1 LSLDLLS
8 ARLSLLESAPSA
20 MALAAAATAS
30 GLRLSPFFI
39 PRPYLL
45 RASPSHVLVEATAS
59 FSRPRRCGCGA
70 VVRCAKRT
78 GKRRYPS
85 EKKRLDRHHKELL
98 RQAAPEEGSAGRE
111 SGYWRLSKLAVPV
124 SEDPGKDFAGVSPP
138 LLQAIAKAIKF
149 PVASM
154 LPEEAFSV
162 IRKSFDARKVLKG
175 PQFVYTVDM
184 DVKKLLDMEP
194 RTWDFIARLEP
205 KLGVVEY
212 MPDEKL
218 ATDLVSILS
227 ANKKGSDD
235 GLGIKRNINN
245 GLIHSEPKKPRV
257 AVIGSGPSGLF
268 ASLVLG
274 ELGAEV
280 TLLERGQP
288 VEQRG
293 RDIGALAVRR
303 ILQSESNFCF
313 GEGGA
318 GTWSDGKLVT
328 RIGRNTDG
336 VQAVMKTLVQF
347 GAPPSILVDGK
358 PHLGTDKLVPLLRNF
373 RHHLRELGVTIRFNA
388 RVDDLIIED
397 SRVKGIAVSNS
408 ELPPGSVNQKLS
420 FDAVVLAVG
429 HSARDTYSML
439 CRHNVHLSPKSFAV
453 GLRIEHPQELINSI
467 QYSELAA
474 EVQKGRGRIP
484 VADYKIAKSVG
495 EGDAENDVD
504 VTEQSRNCYSF
515 CMCPGGQVVLTST
528 NPSELCI
535 NGMSFSR
542 RSSKWANSA
551 LVVTVSSHDFEA
563 FQSHGSLAGVEFQ
576 REFERRAAVMGGG
589 NFVVPAQCVTDF
601 ISNNLS
607 VTTLPPSSYR
617 LGVRPSKLHELFPSY
632 ITEALQQSIIMID
645 KEMPGFVSKEAL
657 LHGVETRTSSPV
669 QISRDGETYE
679 STSLR
684 GLYPIGEGAGYA
696 GGIISAAVDGM
707 YCGFALAKQL
717 SLFDGD
723 IESFLGKAQKQT
735 GFVKY

>member
-1 LSLDLLS
+1 MLAAAGTASGLGF
-8 ARLSLLESAPSA
+8 APFSLLPSRP
-20 MALAAAATAS
+20 LRPNPSRGLLLAATAS
-30 GLRLSPFFI
+30 F
-39 PRPYLL
+39 PR
-45 RASPSHVLVEATAS
+45 S
-59 FSRPRRCGCGA
+59 RRCGCGA

-85 EKKRLDRHHKELL
+85 EKKLLERRHKELL
-98 RQAAPEEGSAGRE
+98 RQAAPEEGSEGRE
-111 SGYWRLSKLAVPV
+111 SGYWRLSKLAVPARD
-124 SEDPGKDFAGVSPP
+124 DPGKDFAGVSLP

-162 IRKSFDARKVLKG
+162 IRKSFDARKVLKE
-175 PQFVYTVDM
+175 PQFVYTVDI

-205 KLGVVEY
+205 KLGAIEY

-218 ATDLVSILS
+218 AADLISILNV
-227 ANKKGSDD
+227 NKKGSDD
-235 GLGIKRNINN
+235 ELGVSDIINN
-245 GLIHSEPKKPRV
+245 GSSCPSRKKPRV

-293 RDIGALAVRR
+293 RAIGALAVRR

-313 GEGGA
+313 GEQGGA

-336 VQAVMKTLVQF
+336 VQAVMKTLVHF
-347 GAPPSILVDGK
+347 GAPSNILVDGK

-388 RVDDLIIED
+388 RVDDLIVED
-397 SRVKGIAVSNS
+397 GQVKGIVVSESGLQPGAVK
-408 ELPPGSVNQKLS
+408 EKLS

-439 CRHNVHLSPKSFAV
+439 QQHNVDISPKSFAV

-484 VADYKIAKSVG
+484 VADYKIVKSVG
-495 EGDAENDVD
+495 EGDAENDLD
-504 VTEQSRNCYSF
+504 ATEQSRSCYSF

-542 RSSKWANSA
+542 RASKWANSA
-551 LVVTVSSHDFEA
+551 LVVTVSSHDFKS
-563 FQSHGSLAGVEFQ
+563 FQSHGPLAGVEFQ
-576 REFERRAAVMGGG
+576 REFERRAAMMGGG

-601 ISNNLS
+601 ISNRLS
-607 VTTLPPSSYR
+607 VTTLPLSSYR
-617 LGVRPSKLHELFPSY
+617 LGVRPSKLHELFPPY

-657 LHGVETRTSSPV
+657 LHGVETRTSSPL
-669 QISRDGETYE
+669 QISRHGETYE

-696 GGIISAAVDGM
+696 GGILSAAVDGM

-717 SLFDGD
+717 SLFRGD
-723 IESFLGKAQKQT
+723 MESSLGKAQKQT

>member
-1 LSLDLLS
+1 
-8 ARLSLLESAPSA
+8 
-20 MALAAAATAS
+20 MALAAAATVT
-30 GLRLSPFFI
+30 GLRLAPLSI
-39 PRPYLL
+39 PAPYIL
-45 RASPSHVLVEATAS
+45 RASTSHALVAAPVS
-59 FSRPRRCGCGA
+59 FSRPRRSGCGA
-70 VVRCAKRT
+70 VVRCGKRT

-85 EKKRLDRHHKELL
+85 EKKRLDRRHKELL
-98 RQAAPEEGSAGRE
+98 QQAAPEEGSPDRE
-111 SGYWRLSKLAVPV
+111 SGYWRLSKLAVPA
-124 SEDPGKDFAGVSPP
+124 SDDPGKDFTGVSPA

-162 IRKSFDARKVLKG
+162 IRKSFDARKVLKEA
-175 PQFVYTVDM
+175 QFVYTVDM

-205 KLGVVEY
+205 KLGVIEY

-218 ATDLVSILS
+218 VNDLISILS
-227 ANKKGSDD
+227 VNKNDSDD
-235 GLGIKRNINN
+235 KVEIRDTINN
-245 GLIHSEPKKPRV
+245 GSIHSEPKKPRV

-274 ELGAEV
+274 ELGADV

-313 GEGGA
+313 GE
-318 GTWSDGKLVT
+318 
-328 RIGRNTDG
+328 
-336 VQAVMKTLVQF
+336 VMKTLVQF
-347 GAPPSILVDGK
+347 GAPPNILVDGK
-358 PHLGTDKLVPLLRNF
+358 PHLGTDKLVPLLRSF
-373 RHHLRELGVTIRFNA
+373 RQHLTELGVTIRFNT
-388 RVDDLIIED
+388 RVDDLIVED
-397 SRVKGIAVSNS
+397 GQVKGIVVSDTK
-408 ELPPGSVNQKLS
+408 LHPGSVNQKLP

-439 CRHNVHLSPKSFAV
+439 CKHNVDLSPKSFAV

-484 VADYKIAKSVG
+484 VADYKIVKSVG
-495 EGDAENDVD
+495 GGDAENNVNA
-504 VTEQSRNCYSF
+504 TEHSRSCYSF
-515 CMCPGGQVVLTST
+515 CMCPGGQASHSFCYLDRS
-528 NPSELCI
+528 PSPQCNILENI
-535 NGMSFSR
+535 PVSFLQ
-542 RSSKWANSA
+542 KQ
-551 LVVTVSSHDFEA
+551 
-563 FQSHGSLAGVEFQ
+563 FQSHGPLAGVEFQ
-576 REFERRAAVMGGG
+576 REYERKAAVMGGG

-601 ISNNLS
+601 ISNKLS

-617 LGVRPSKLHELFPSY
+617 LGVRPSKLHELFPPY
-632 ITEALQQSIIMID
+632 ITEALQQSIIMIE

-657 LHGVETRTSSPV
+657 LHGVETRTSSPL

-679 STSLR
+679 STSLQ

-696 GGIISAAVDGM
+696 GGILSAAVDGM

-717 SLFDGD
+717 SLFHGD
-723 IESFLGKAQKQT
+723 MESFLGKAQKQT
-735 GFVKY
+735 SFVKY

>member
-1 LSLDLLS
+1 
-8 ARLSLLESAPSA
+8 
-20 MALAAAATAS
+20 MALAFTTAS
-30 GLRLSPFFI
+30 ASGPRLSPFSL
-39 PRPYLL
+39 PPPYPL
-45 RASPSHVLVEATAS
+45 RASPSCGLDAVIAP
-59 FSRPRRCGCGA
+59 FPRPRRCGCGA
-70 VVRCAKRT
+70 AVRCAKRT

-85 EKKRLDRHHKELL
+85 EKKRLDRRHKELL
-98 RQAAPEEGSAGRE
+98 RQAAPVEGSEGRE
-111 SGYWRLSKLAVPV
+111 SGYWRLSKLAVPARD
-124 SEDPGKDFAGVSPP
+124 DPGKDFTGISLP

-154 LPEEAFSV
+154 LPDEVFTV
-162 IRKSFDARKVLKG
+162 IRKSFDARKVLKE
-175 PQFVYTVDM
+175 PQFTYTVDM

-194 RTWDFIARLEP
+194 RAWDFIARLEP
-205 KLGVVEY
+205 KLGAVEY
-212 MPDEKL
+212 MPKEKL
-218 ATDLVSILS
+218 ASDLVSMLNAS
-227 ANKKGSDD
+227 NKGYDHE
-235 GLGIKRNINN
+235 LGIRDTHN
-245 GLIHSEPKKPRV
+245 GSICPQDKKPRV

-274 ELGAEV
+274 ELGADV

-336 VQAVMKTLVQF
+336 VQAVMQTFVHF
-347 GAPPSILVDGK
+347 GAPPNILVDGK

-388 RVDDLIIED
+388 RVDDLIVED
-397 SRVKGIAVSNS
+397 RQVKGIVVSDS
-408 ELPPGSVNQKLS
+408 ELRPGSGSQKLS

-429 HSARDTYSML
+429 HSARDTYNML
-439 CRHNVHLSPKSFAV
+439 QQHNVDMSPKSFAYPVTLFFSPAYLKKARV

-484 VADYKIAKSVG
+484 VADYKIVKSVG
-495 EGDAENDVD
+495 EKNAEELDIA
-504 VTEQSRNCYSF
+504 EQSRSCYSF

-528 NPSELCI
+528 DPSELCI

-542 RSSKWANSA
+542 RASKWANSA
-551 LVVTVSSHDFEA
+551 LVVTVSSHDFKP
-563 FQSHGSLAGVEFQ
+563 FRSHGPLAGVEFQ

-589 NFVVPAQCVTDF
+589 NFVVPAQRVTDF
-601 ISNNLS
+601 ISNRLS

-617 LGVRPSKLHELFPSY
+617 LGVRPSKLHELFPPY

-645 KEMPGFVSKEAL
+645 REMPGFFAKEAL
-657 LHGVETRTSSPV
+657 LHGVETRTSSPL
-669 QISRDGETYE
+669 QISRYGETYE
-679 STSLR
+679 STSLQ

-696 GGIISAAVDGM
+696 GGILSAAVDEK
-707 YCGFALAKQL
+707 CP
-717 SLFDGD
+717 
-723 IESFLGKAQKQT
+723 QKQPIKYASENLRHNL
-735 GFVKY
+735 GF

>member
-1 LSLDLLS
+1 
-8 ARLSLLESAPSA
+8 
-20 MALAAAATAS
+20 MALAAAATVT
-30 GLRLSPFFI
+30 GLRLAPLSI
-39 PRPYLL
+39 PASYILRTCTSHALL
-45 RASPSHVLVEATAS
+45 AAPVS
-59 FSRPRRCGCGA
+59 FSRPRRSGCDA
-70 VVRCAKRT
+70 VVRCGKRT

-85 EKKRLDRHHKELL
+85 EKKRLERRHKELL
-98 RQAAPEEGSAGRE
+98 HQAAPEEGSPDRE
-111 SGYWRLSKLAVPV
+111 SGYWRLSKLAVPA
-124 SEDPGKDFAGVSPP
+124 SDDPGKDFTGVSPA

-162 IRKSFDARKVLKG
+162 IRKSFDARKVLKAA
-175 PQFVYTVDM
+175 QFIYTVDM

-205 KLGVVEY
+205 KLGVIEY

-218 ATDLVSILS
+218 VNDLISILS
-227 ANKKGSDD
+227 VNKNGSDD
-235 GLGIKRNINN
+235 EVEIRDTINN
-245 GLIHSEPKKPRV
+245 GSIHSEPKKPRV

-280 TLLERGQP
+280 TLLERGQA

-313 GEGGA
+313 GE
-318 GTWSDGKLVT
+318 V
-328 RIGRNTDG
+328 
-336 VQAVMKTLVQF
+336 
-347 GAPPSILVDGK
+347 
-358 PHLGTDKLVPLLRNF
+358 LLESMYLCSVF
-373 RHHLRELGVTIRFNA
+373 LLQVTIRFNT
-388 RVDDLIIED
+388 RVDDLIVED
-397 SRVKGIAVSNS
+397 GQVKGIVVSDTK
-408 ELPPGSVNQKLS
+408 LHPGSVNQKLP

-439 CRHNVHLSPKSFAV
+439 CKHNVDLSPKSFAV

-484 VADYKIAKSVG
+484 VADYKIVKSVG
-495 EGDAENDVD
+495 EGDAENNVNA
-504 VTEQSRNCYSF
+504 TEHSRGCYSF

-542 RSSKWANSA
+542 RASKWANSA
-551 LVVTVSSHDFEA
+551 LVVTVSSHDFGL
-563 FQSHGSLAGVEFQ
+563 FQSHGPLAGVEFQ
-576 REFERRAAVMGGG
+576 REYERRAAAMGGG

-601 ISNNLS
+601 ISNKLS

-617 LGVRPSKLHELFPSY
+617 LGVRPSKLHELFPPY
-632 ITEALQQSIIMID
+632 ITEALQQSIIMIE

-657 LHGVETRTSSPV
+657 LHGVETRTSSPL

-679 STSLR
+679 STSLQ

-696 GGIISAAVDGM
+696 GGILSAAVDGM

-717 SLFDGD
+717 SLFHGD

-735 GFVKY
+735 SFVKY

>member
-1 LSLDLLS
+1 MSL
-8 ARLSLLESAPSA
+8 AFAT
-20 MALAAAATAS
+20 AAAS
-30 GLRLSPFFI
+30 GLRLSPFSLS
-39 PRPYLL
+39 PPHPL
-45 RASPSHVLVEATAS
+45 RASPSRSLLHAAGTP
-59 FSRPRRCGCGA
+59 FQRPRRCGCGA

-85 EKKRLDRHHKELL
+85 EKKRLDQHHKEML
-98 RQAAPEEGSAGRE
+98 RRVAPLEGSEGRE
-111 SGYWRLSKLAVPV
+111 SGYWRLSKLAVTAR
-124 SEDPGKDFAGVSPP
+124 EDPGKDFTGISLP

-154 LPEEAFSV
+154 LPDEAFTV
-162 IRKSFDARKVLKG
+162 IRKSFDARKVLKE
-175 PQFVYTVDM
+175 PQFTYTVDM
-184 DVKKLLDMEP
+184 DVKKLLDVEP
-194 RTWDFIARLEP
+194 RAWDFIARLEP
-205 KLGVVEY
+205 KLGAVEY
-212 MPDEKL
+212 MPKEKL
-218 ATDLVSILS
+218 ASDLVSMLNVS
-227 ANKKGSDD
+227 NKGYNNE
-235 GLGIKRNINN
+235 LGISDTHN
-245 GLIHSEPKKPRV
+245 GSVCPQDKKPRV

-303 ILQSESNFCF
+303 ILQTESNFCF

-328 RIGRNTDG
+328 RIGKNTDG
-336 VQAVMKTLVQF
+336 VQAVMKTFVHF
-347 GAPPSILVDGK
+347 GAPRNILVDGK

-373 RHHLRELGVTIRFNA
+373 RHHLGELGV
-388 RVDDLIIED
+388 
-397 SRVKGIAVSNS
+397 KGIMVSDS
-408 ELPPGSVNQKLS
+408 QLLPGSGSQKLS

-429 HSARDTYSML
+429 HSARDTYNML
-439 CRHNVHLSPKSFAV
+439 QQHNVDISPKSFAV

-467 QYSELAA
+467 QYSELAT
-474 EVQKGRGRIP
+474 EVQKGRGRLP
-484 VADYKIAKSVG
+484 VADYKIVKSVSDIG
-495 EGDAENDVD
+495 AENELDNA
-504 VTEQSRNCYSF
+504 EKSRSCYSF

-528 NPSELCI
+528 DPSELCI

-542 RSSKWANSA
+542 RASKWANSA
-551 LVVTVSSHDFEA
+551 LVVTVSAHDFKPFE
-563 FQSHGSLAGVEFQ
+563 SHGSLAGVEFQ
-576 REFERRAAVMGGG
+576 REFERRAATMGGG
-589 NFVVPAQCVTDF
+589 NFVVPAQRVTDF
-601 ISNNLS
+601 ISNRLS

-617 LGVRPSKLHELFPSY
+617 LGVRPSKLHELFPPY

-645 KEMPGFVSKEAL
+645 REMPGFLCSEAL
-657 LHGVETRTSSPV
+657 LHGVETRTSSPL
-669 QISRDGETYE
+669 QISRHGETYE

-684 GLYPIGEGAGYA
+684 GLYPVGEGAGYA
-696 GGIISAAVDGM
+696 GGILSAAVDGM

-717 SLFDGD
+717 SLFHGD

>member
-1 LSLDLLS
+1 MALAFATAATS
-8 ARLSLLESAPSA
+8 RLSLIPLSLPPPHH
-20 MALAAAATAS
+20 
-30 GLRLSPFFI
+30 LRLSPS
-39 PRPYLL
+39 RGLL
-45 RASPSHVLVEATAS
+45 HAATSS
-59 FSRPRRCGCGA
+59 FPRPRRCGCGA

-85 EKKRLDRHHKELL
+85 EKKRLDRRHKELL
-98 RQAAPEEGSAGRE
+98 RQSAPVEGSQGRE
-111 SGYWRLSKLAVPV
+111 SGYWRLSKLAVPACD
-124 SEDPGKDFAGVSPP
+124 DPGKDFIGISLP

-154 LPEEAFSV
+154 LPQEAFTV
-162 IRKSFDARKVLKG
+162 IRKSFDARKVLKE
-175 PQFVYTVDM
+175 PQFIYTVDM
-184 DVKKLLDMEP
+184 DVKKLLDTEP
-194 RTWDFIARLEP
+194 RAWDFIARLEP
-205 KLGVVEY
+205 KLGAVEY
-212 MPDEKL
+212 MAEEKL
-218 ATDLVSILS
+218 ADDLISMLNINS
-227 ANKKGSDD
+227 KGSDD
-235 GLGIKRNINN
+235 VLGIRDTQN
-245 GLIHSEPKKPRV
+245 GSTCTQQQKPRV

-268 ASLVLG
+268 ASLVLA

-336 VQAVMKTLVQF
+336 VQAVMKTFVHF
-347 GAPPSILVDGK
+347 GAPPNILVDGK

-388 RVDDLIIED
+388 RVDDLIVED
-397 SRVKGIAVSNS
+397 GLVKGVLVSDS
-408 ELPPGSVNQKLS
+408 ELRPGSVSQKLS
-420 FDAVVLAVG
+420 FDAVVLAIG
-429 HSARDTYSML
+429 HSARDTYCML
-439 CRHNVHLSPKSFAV
+439 WRHNVDISPKSFAV
-453 GLRIEHPQELINSI
+453 GLRIEHPQELINNI

-484 VADYKIAKSVG
+484 VADYKIVKSVG
-495 EGDAENDVD
+495 ETDSENELDIP
-504 VTEQSRNCYSF
+504 EQSRSCYSF

-542 RSSKWANSA
+542 RASKWANSA
-551 LVVTVSSHDFEA
+551 LVVTVSSHDFKP
-563 FQSHGSLAGVEFQ
+563 FQSHGPLAGVEFQ
-576 REFERRAAVMGGG
+576 REFERRAAMMGGG

-601 ISNNLS
+601 ISNRLS

-645 KEMPGFVSKEAL
+645 REMPGFVSSKAL
-657 LHGVETRTSSPV
+657 LHGVETRTSSPL
-669 QISRDGETYE
+669 QILRHGETYE

-696 GGIISAAVDGM
+696 GGILSAAVDG
-707 YCGFALAKQL
+707 KR
-717 SLFDGD
+717 
-723 IESFLGKAQKQT
+723 KADLILHLRTEVLQKSAPP
-735 GFVKY
+735 